1 MPPRALEGA
10 IARLYQRPREES
22 ARAGNSPGG
31 GGGAEAAG
39 IRALPKPPLAA
50 WAINHL
56 YWRKVDVWNALVA
69 AAENARGAHRALLA
83 GRAGD
88 VRAAGKV
95 HDEAVDRSLKAP
107 LPPPADAGHPA
118 TESASH

>member
-56 YWRKVDVWNALVA
+56 YWRKVAVWNALVA
-69 AAENARGAHRALLA
+69 AAEHARGAHRALLA

-88 VRAAGKV
+88 VRPAGKL
-95 HDEAVDRSLKAP
+95 HDEAADVALKTP
-107 LPPPADAGHPA
+107 TPPPADAHPPP
-118 TESASH
+118 TRLT